1 MSSTFGQVLSAL
13 RRERGMSQRTAA
25 AELHISQALLSHYEK
40 SIIEPG
46 LDFVVR
52 ACDYYGVSADYM
64 LGRTAEPGAP
74 TAGWQLRE
82 LARQLRD
89 LAERAENIAED
100 SEK

>member
-1 MSSTFGQVLSAL
+1 
-13 RRERGMSQRTAA
+13 
-25 AELHISQALLSHYEK
+25 
-40 SIIEPG
+40 
-46 LDFVVR
+46 
-52 ACDYYGVSADYM
+52 M